1 MTGALSHFELSFDIK
16 CSMQTTRHLLSDGTG
31 VVLRPISAADKAE
44 LQLGL
49 RRLSPESVQRRF
61 LAPKPRF
68 TEAELRYLTEVDG
81 HDHVALVVEL
91 EDRPGMVL
99 GVARYVRLPDQDG
112 VAEPAIVVADFL
124 QGKGLGTLLAKRL
137 AEEAVANGIH
147 RFAAIMLGENRPA
160 QRLMSRLTDHLETHA
175 EAGILEAA
183 TELAA

>member
-1 MTGALSHFELSFDIK
+1 MESS
-16 CSMQTTRHLLSDGTG
+16 RHVLADGTE

-49 RRLSPESVQRRF
+49 QRLSPESVQRRF

-68 TEAELRYLTEVDG
+68 SDAELRYLTEVDG
-81 HDHVALVVEL
+81 HDHVAIVVETA
-91 EDRPGMVL
+91 DRPGMVL
-99 GVARYVRLPDQDG
+99 GVARYVRLDDQDG

-124 QGKGLGTLLAKRL
+124 QGKGLGRLLAERL
-137 AEEAVANGIH
+137 AQEAVKNGIH
-147 RFAAIMLGENRPA
+147 RFAAIMLGDNRPA

-175 EAGILEAA
+175 EAGVLEAA